1 MIFSG
6 LITSLQQ
13 TLKGPLP
20 GIDVQFEMA
29 HVNRLKMRYDEIDRS
44 GYRQSAVLL
53 LLYPNASGEA
63 CILLI
68 ERVTYNG
75 HHSGQIALPGGKT
88 EESDASAQQTALRE
102 FFEETGSSL
111 QPTVIGQLTP
121 VYVPVSSFVVH
132 PFVAYTLEKPAF
144 SISSREVAQLLE
156 LPVGDLL
163 NPALVKETTIEPM
176 PGMKIKT
183 PYFDVQGKILWGAT
197 AMILNEFKHLAAE

>member
-1 MIFSG
+1 MFHD
-6 LITSLQQ
+6 LIASLKHKLQ
-13 TLKGPLP
+13 GPLP

-29 HVNRLKMRYDEIDRS
+29 HVNRLKMKYDEIDS
-44 GYRQSAVLL
+44 SAYRQSAVLL
-53 LLYPNASGEA
+53 LLYPGAEGEA

-88 EESDASAQQTALRE
+88 EEGDLSAQQTALRE

-111 QPTVIGQLTP
+111 EPTVIGGLTP
-121 VYVPVSSFVVH
+121 VHIPVSSFIVH

-156 LPVGDLL
+156 LPISDLL
-163 NPALVKETTIEPM
+163 SPALVKETTIEPV

-183 PYFDVQGKILWGAT
+183 PYFDVQGKIVWGAT
-197 AMILNEFKHLAAE
+197 AMILNEFKRLAAV